1 VRPQTLFSDT
11 SCLAIRPAHRRPPP
25 KADNTSVKAVTLQCP
40 GDNYKWTHADGSWDG
55 IVAVRVQS
63 TAGFT
68 LTEFGVNSG
77 RCTQWVTVDMGEV
90 KQVGMVR

>member
-1 VRPQTLFSDT
+1 LCAPEPCSLTKHL
-11 SCLAIRPAHRRPPP
+11 PAAPTAFP

-40 GDNYKWTHADGSWDG
+40 ADNYNWAHADGSWDG

-77 RCTQWVTVDMGEV
+77 RCTQWATVDMGEV